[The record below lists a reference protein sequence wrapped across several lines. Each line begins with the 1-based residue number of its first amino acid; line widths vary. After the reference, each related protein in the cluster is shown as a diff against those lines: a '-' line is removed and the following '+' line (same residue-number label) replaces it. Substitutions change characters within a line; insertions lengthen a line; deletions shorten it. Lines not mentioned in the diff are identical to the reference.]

1 MQLTRAADYAVRVM
15 IHLASVTNGGRVT
28 LTEFANFGDAP
39 EAFLSKVLQ
48 SLTRA
53 GLTVSHRGVA
63 GGYTLGR
70 PAEDITLLD
79 VVEALEG
86 PLQLNI
92 CIGPSGSCGRS
103 SWCSVHEVW
112 VEAQA
117 ALSSVL
123 KRHTIAALAAKA
135 SSAQPIC
142 GVAEWS

>member
-15 IHLASVTNGGRVT
+15 VHLASVPPGGRVT

-53 GLTVSHRGVA
+53 GLTASHRGVS

-70 PAEDITLLD
+70 PAEEITLLD
-79 VVEALEG
+79 VVEAMEG

-92 CIGPSGSCGRS
+92 CLGPASSCGRS
-103 SWCSVHEVW
+103 EWCMVHEVW
-112 VEAQA
+112 MEAQR
-117 ALSSVL
+117 ALATVL
-123 KRHTIAALAAKA
+123 KAHTIASLAAKA
-135 SSAQPIC
+135 SPTSQIC
-142 GVAEWS
+142 GVARWS